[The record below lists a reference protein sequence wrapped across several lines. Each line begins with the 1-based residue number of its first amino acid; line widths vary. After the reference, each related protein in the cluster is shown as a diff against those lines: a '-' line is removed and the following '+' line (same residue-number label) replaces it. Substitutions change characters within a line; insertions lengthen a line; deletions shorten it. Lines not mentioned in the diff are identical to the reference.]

1 MVDKHL
7 DIICLGRAAVDLY
20 GQQVGG
26 RLEDMQTF
34 AKYLGGSS
42 GNLAAGLG
50 RLGVR
55 SAMLTRVG
63 NDHMGRFVR
72 EQLQREGVDVS
83 AVRTD
88 PDRLTGLVIL
98 GIGPSGQIP
107 HIFFRERC
115 ADMGLIDDDV
125 DEAFIASA
133 HALAVTG
140 THLSTPTTRKA
151 VHKAMR
157 ASKNSGGR
165 VIIDIDYRPV
175 LWGLT
180 VAGDGA
186 SRYVES
192 SVVTGFTQEVLPWCD
207 LIIGTEEEISIAGGT
222 TDLLSSVQ
230 KIRSLSSAAIVL
242 KRGAAGCTVFDA
254 ATINSLEEGVVI
266 SGFPVEVFN
275 TVGAGDAFLSGFL
288 RAWIDR
294 KSWRECGRL
303 GNACGAIVVSRHGCT
318 PAMPGPA
325 ELDRF
330 MGSNPT
336 PDPRHDKEMSHL
348 HRAAMWQ
355 DDPRP
360 LCVLAYDHRAQLEE
374 LADAHGRSNL
384 DISRFKM
391 LLTDVV
397 LNVVEENDGSV
408 RHGTIIDERHGQA
421 ALDRL
426 VESGHSIW
434 TAAPIE
440 MPGSRPL
447 EFDPVF
453 GAAQTIAAWPSDRIV
468 KCLAF
473 YHPDDADDMRIRQ
486 EEKLQELYASLLTL
500 ERRIVLEIICPDIGP
515 GEKRDALPRALERLY
530 DLGIRPDWWKLKAQS
545 PEGWQKI
552 THIIRKRDPHCKGV
566 VVLGLG
572 ADEEPLIEDLHVAAG
587 FEICRGFAVGRS
599 IFADAAADWFAGRLD
614 DAGAKA
620 SVTARY
626 KRMIDAWV
634 SGLPKARKG
643 FGAAVA

>member
-1 MVDKHL
+1 MTDRPL

-20 GQQVGG
+20 GQQVGC
-26 RLEDMQTF
+26 RLEDVQTF
-34 AKYLGGSS
+34 SKYLGGSS
-42 GNLAAGLG
+42 GNLAAGLA

-72 EQLQREGVDVS
+72 EQLAREGVNVT

-98 GIGPSGQIP
+98 GIGPNGQIP

-115 ADMGLIDDDV
+115 ADMGLVEDDV

-140 THLSTPTTRKA
+140 THLSTPATRKV

-157 ASKNSGGR
+157 AARSSGGR
-165 VIIDIDYRPV
+165 VVLDIDYRPV

-192 SVVTGFTQEVLPWCD
+192 SVVTGFTQEVLPYCD
-207 LIIGTEEEISIAGGT
+207 LVVGTEEEIAIAGGS
-222 TDLLSSVQ
+222 TDLLASIQ
-230 KIRSLSSAAIVL
+230 KVRSLSSGAIVL
-242 KRGAAGCTVFDA
+242 KRGAAGCTVFDG

-266 SGFPVEVFN
+266 AGFPVDVFN

-325 ELDRF
+325 ELDYF
-330 MGSNPT
+330 MGSNPL
-336 PDPRHDKEMSHL
+336 PDPRRDPQMSHL

-360 LCVLAYDHRAQLEE
+360 LCVLAFDHRTQFEE
-374 LADAHGRSNL
+374 LAAVHGRTNR
-384 DISRFKM
+384 DISRFKK
-391 LLTDVV
+391 LLAEVVLDVV
-397 LNVVEENDGSV
+397 GEDRGPV
-408 RHGTIIDERHGQA
+408 RYGVIIDERHGQG
-421 ALDRL
+421 ALDQ
-426 VESGHSIW
+426 VMDSGKPLW

-447 EFDPVF
+447 EFDPPF
-453 GAAQTIAAWPSDRIV
+453 GAGQAIAAWPSDRIV

-473 YHPDDADDMRIRQ
+473 YHPDDAEDLRQRQ
-486 EEKLQELYASLLTL
+486 ENKLQELYATVVAL
-500 ERRIVLEIICPDIGP
+500 ERRIVLEIICPRIGAAAKP
-515 GEKRDALPRALERLY
+515 DALPRALQRLY
-530 DLGIRPDWWKLKAQS
+530 SLGIRPDWWKLEGQS
-545 PEGWQKI
+545 ADSWRKI
-552 THIIRKRDPHCKGV
+552 TQIVREHDSHCKGV

-572 ADEEPLIEDLHVAAG
+572 ADEAPLAENLKIAAG
-587 FEICRGFAVGRS
+587 FDICRGFTVGRTLFS
-599 IFADAAADWFAGRLD
+599 DAAAEWFAGRLD
-614 DAGAKA
+614 DAGAQA
-620 SVTARY
+620 AVAARY
-626 KRMIDAWV
+626 KRLVDAWV
-634 SGLPKARKG
+634 SGLPGSRRTS
-643 FGAAVA
+643 GAALP